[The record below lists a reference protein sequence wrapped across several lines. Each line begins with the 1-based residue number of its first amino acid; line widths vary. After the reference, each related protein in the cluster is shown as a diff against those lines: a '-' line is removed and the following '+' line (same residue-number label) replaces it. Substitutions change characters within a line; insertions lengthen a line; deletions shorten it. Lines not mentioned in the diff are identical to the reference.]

1 MGAENI
7 IPNAVKRNM
16 ALVEVKKS
24 SGIATKA
31 DLELEQ
37 KYKKLYPSLFP

>member
-1 MGAENI
+1 MGAEKI

-16 ALVEVKKS
+16 ALIKAKKS

-37 KYKKLYPSLFP
+37 KYKTLYPSMF